1 MKKQFKLGV
10 VGCDFWSQSILK
22 GVVLSEFL
30 HEKKI
35 LVSDCSEDKINEV
48 KFLGVRTTTDN
59 SLVARNCEFV
69 LISGNS
75 QNVENIVKSFNGTK
89 PEKVISVIPNL
100 KKNTIK
106 NSFGTGAI
114 KVARC
119 SLNLPCAIGSGTIGI
134 DMTDFNKVTDDTEF
148 ISNIFNCVGSV
159 LSVDE
164 SKMDAVSGL
173 SGNGPAYVFM
183 FLDALIDGGVQN
195 GLTKNEA
202 KVLAVQTLIGSA
214 EMVEQGDQTLSELTM
229 QTCKGGAVMDA
240 LKVLEENNFRKTV
253 TDAVSACV
261 KRTKE
266 LSDK

>member
-10 VGCDFWSQSILK
+10 VSCDFWSQSILK

-35 LVSDCSEDKINEV
+35 LVSDSSEDKLEEV
-48 KFLGVRTTTDN
+48 KYLGVRTTTDN
-59 SLVARNCEFV
+59 SLVAQNCEFV
-69 LISGNS
+69 IISGNP
-75 QNVENIVKSFNGTK
+75 QNFDNIVKSFNGTK
-89 PEKVISVIPNL
+89 PEKLISVIPNL

-119 SLNLPCAIGSGTIGI
+119 LLNLPCAIGSGTIGI

-148 ISNIFNCVGSV
+148 ISNIFNCIGSV

-173 SGNGPAYVFM
+173 SGNGAAYVFM

-202 KVLAVQTLIGSA
+202 KVLAVQTLLGSA

-229 QTCKGGAVMDA
+229 QACKGGAVMDA
-240 LKVLEENNFRKTV
+240 LKVLEEYNFRKTV
-253 TDAVSACV
+253 TDAVTACV